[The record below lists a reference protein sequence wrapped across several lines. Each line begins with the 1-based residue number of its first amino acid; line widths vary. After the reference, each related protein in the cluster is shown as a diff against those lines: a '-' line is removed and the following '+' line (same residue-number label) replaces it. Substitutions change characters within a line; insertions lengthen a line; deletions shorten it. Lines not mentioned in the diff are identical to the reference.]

1 LSGDVRTLRRYRLQL
16 GALVVG
22 VGVTLLATTAPY
34 VPFAFRSGS
43 ADLVLET
50 STALAAALTAYL
62 VLLRFR
68 ENKLAS
74 DLFLAYPLALFALT
88 HLAVSGFSAV
98 AGDAPDAFRAW
109 ASLAAALV
117 GAVVFATAA
126 YIPRRPVKRP
136 EGAGRFAAACALG
149 TLTLVGTL
157 IGLVATHLPVP
168 VDLGDPSISGTRP
181 LIADN
186 SLLLMPQVEIAILF
200 VLAAVGFSRR
210 AEETGDDLLRWLGAG
225 AVLGAFSA
233 LHYFLFPSLYSDW
246 VSTGDLLRLGF
257 YTLLFVGAAR
267 EIDSYWRSRASA
279 AALEER
285 RRLARDLHDGL
296 AQELAYV
303 ARHARKLAAREPTLP
318 ARQIAAAA
326 ERALDE
332 SRRAI
337 AVLTRPLDARLES
350 MLAEAAETAAGRVGT
365 RLHLDLEP
373 GIELGPQAR
382 EDLVRIAC
390 EAITNA
396 GRHGAATDVSLEL
409 RNGDGV
415 RLRVVDNG
423 SGFDPATRIAGGF
436 GLVSM
441 RERAAAHGGDV
452 QIESNAGQGTEVEV
466 VLR

>member
-1 LSGDVRTLRRYRLQL
+1 MARLRRYRLQL
-16 GALVVG
+16 GALFAGVV
-22 VGVTLLATTAPY
+22 VTLLAFTTPIL
-34 VPFAFRSGS
+34 PFAFRSSS
-43 ADLVLET
+43 AELVLET
-50 STALAAALTAYL
+50 SSALVAALAAYL

-68 ENKLAS
+68 ENRMAS

-88 HLAVSGFSAV
+88 NLLLSTFASLAVRPSEPFS
-98 AGDAPDAFRAW
+98 AW
-109 ASLAAALV
+109 ASLVAGLV
-117 GAVVFATAA
+117 GAAVFAAAA
-126 YIPRRPVKRP
+126 YIPRRPVRRP
-136 EGAGRFAAACALG
+136 EGAGRFAAACAVG
-149 TLTLVGTL
+149 TLTVICTAV
-157 IGLVATHLPVP
+157 GLVADRLPVP
-168 VDLGDPSISGTRP
+168 IDLGDPSISGSHP
-181 LIADN
+181 LISDN
-186 SLLLMPQVEIAILF
+186 SLLVMPQVEIAMLF

-210 AEETGDDLLRWLGAG
+210 AEEVDDDLLRWIGAG
-225 AVLGAFSA
+225 AVLGAFSS

-257 YTLLFVGAAR
+257 YALLCVGAAH
-267 EIDSYWRSRASA
+267 EIGSYWRSRASA

-303 ARHARKLAAREPTLP
+303 ARHARKLAARDPSAG

-337 AVLTRPLDARLES
+337 AVLTRPLEGRVDL

-373 GIELGPQAR
+373 GIVLGPSVR
-382 EDLVRIAC
+382 DDLVRIAC
-390 EAITNA
+390 EAIANA
-396 GRHGAATDVSLEL
+396 GRHGAASDVALEL
-409 RNGDGV
+409 RNGDGI

-423 SGFDPATRIAGGF
+423 TGFDPATRIAGGF

-441 RERAAAHGGDV
+441 RERAAAHGGELT
-452 QIESNAGQGTEVEV
+452 IESNEGRGTEIEV
-466 VLR
+466 VFR